1 MSDREIMDAKGFIVD
16 EDEFR
21 DPVVK
26 RVVDKFKTRSDEGFR
41 KYGTTLHEER
51 TTKMKGLMKYL
62 VDIQE
67 ELMDAILYIQTACV
81 ITEGEM
87 DVLALHEAG
96 VKNVISVPNGATL
109 NSNNLDYLDNCIDY
123 FEDKEKGYVLQR

>member
-1 MSDREIMDAKGFIVD
+1 MSDREIMDSKGFSSKIAAMY
-16 EDEFR
+16 EFR

-26 RVVDKFKTRSDEGFR
+26 RVVQKFRDRSNEGYR

-67 ELMDAILYIQTACV
+67 ELMDAILYIQTAQEELKD
-81 ITEGEM
+81 ILDE
-87 DVLALHEAG
+87 
-96 VKNVISVPNGATL
+96 ISK
-109 NSNNLDYLDNCIDY
+109 D
-123 FEDKEKGYVLQR
+123 

>member
-1 MSDREIMDAKGFIVD
+1 MSSREIMNAKGFAVMDND
-16 EDEFR
+16 ERIFR

-26 RVVDKFKTRSDEGFR
+26 RVVDKFRDRSNEGYR

-67 ELMDAILYIQTACV
+67 ELMDAILYIQTAQ
-81 ITEGEM
+81 EELK
-87 DVLALHEAG
+87 D
-96 VKNVISVPNGATL
+96 K
-109 NSNNLDYLDNCIDY
+109 LD
-123 FEDKEKGYVLQR
+123 EEKT

>member
-1 MSDREIMDAKGFIVD
+1 MSSREIMNAKGFIIED
-16 EDEFR
+16 EDSDFR

-26 RVVDKFKTRSDEGFR
+26 RVVEKFKTRSDAGFE

-67 ELMDAILYIQTACV
+67 ELMDAILYIQTAQ
-81 ITEGEM
+81 EELK
-87 DVLALHEAG
+87 DVLNET
-96 VKNVISVPNGATL
+96 S
-109 NSNNLDYLDNCIDY
+109 
-123 FEDKEKGYVLQR
+123 KE